1 MSFLYVWV
9 TIMLSSIPQSSISFV
24 LEFSQVI
31 STLIYLRR
39 FVRSLFPY
47 LLNKKP
53 LGNKSLEAKSNL
65 NYNYSQNIQK
75 QN

>member
-1 MSFLYVWV
+1 
-9 TIMLSSIPQSSISFV
+9 MLSSIPQSSISFV